1 RDSLSTGLVV
11 SGNALQGCC
20 VGAGFAVKRWIKSAC
35 SKNGTNNSLSSRKS
49 QTVLPSLMR
58 GAHSKWF
65 ESHLRGALE
74 PSGRTPLKPPDSSSR
89 TGGQSSRRRSRNR
102 ESQATWG
109 TLKPEY
115 GQPILGTK
123 ARTIHRAAALSKT
136 AASSS
141 FTKAGT
147 MPMFLPASS
156 GPLSAY
162 FQAHGRMR
170 LLLISKFA
178 IVRSALRHLLASS
191 NDIEVVAESDLS
203 PDVEETVRKLRP
215 DVILI
220 ETAVASDPE
229 EARVIEKIGRGSK
242 VRLVVL
248 AGEGDIRVIR
258 SMLRSGVTGYVLKQ
272 STDTELLLALRSAA
286 RGRRFLDSSLINE
299 IAFEGTRSAE
309 QTASPKP
316 VLSKRQKQVLK
327 YLVRGH
333 TGGEI
338 ARKLDVSVKTVETY
352 RARIYEKLE
361 VRSRADLMKYAVAAG
376 LISMHEG
383 FE

>member
-1 RDSLSTGLVV
+1 
-11 SGNALQGCC
+11 
-20 VGAGFAVKRWIKSAC
+20 
-35 SKNGTNNSLSSRKS
+35 
-49 QTVLPSLMR
+49 
-58 GAHSKWF
+58 
-65 ESHLRGALE
+65 
-74 PSGRTPLKPPDSSSR
+74 
-89 TGGQSSRRRSRNR
+89 
-102 ESQATWG
+102 
-109 TLKPEY
+109 
-115 GQPILGTK
+115 
-123 ARTIHRAAALSKT
+123 
-136 AASSS
+136 
-141 FTKAGT
+141 
-147 MPMFLPASS
+147 MFLPASS

-191 NDIEVVAESDLS
+191 DDIEVVAESDLS